1 MEPAARLQLQLPDRW
16 TWWQSMLAGRK
27 DFPDMPEPEDTCEL
41 RKHTQRQGVMR
52 LKTIAEVIARHEVVD

>member
-1 MEPAARLQLQLPDRW
+1 
-16 TWWQSMLAGRK
+16 MLAGRK

-52 LKTIAEVIARHEVVD
+52 LKTVADVSAGNEVGD

>member
-1 MEPAARLQLQLPDRW
+1 MTKAVSREVTETLGA
-16 TWWQSMLAGRK
+16 MLAGRK

-52 LKTIAEVIARHEVVD
+52 LKTVTEVIAGNEVGE